1 VFVSHRNDFLVR
13 NISVTSHILT
23 SLTRKRVYVQKRAR
37 FCSFARLSFLFPQ
50 PVLSLRQTMRDSW
63 FVTIQNS

>member
-23 SLTRKRVYVQKRAR
+23 LLTRRRAYVQKRAR

-50 PVLSLRQTMRDSW
+50 PVLRGHTRMRAR
-63 FVTIQNS
+63 TRRNT